1 MKLTPPPL
9 PLKVWIS
16 YGERSND
23 ELLQW
28 CGGGAAAAPSRV
40 ERARRALLAD
50 RGRRAVV
57 MMAARRATTRRPF
70 SSARLRPP
78 LPLKRYG
85 FVEPNNPHESVALSR
100 FFADV
105 ADHLAAEFAG
115 RVTPATLDA
124 ARAKLAEVEA
134 VWGEI
139 TSDQIPNTPDY
150 ASPPGTGE
158 GIKRPSSK
166 T

>member
-28 CGGGAAAAPSRV
+28 CGDGAAAAPSRV

-57 MMAARRATTRRPF
+57 MMVARRATTRRPF
-70 SSARLRPP
+70 SSSARLRPP
-78 LPLKRYG
+78 PPLFGNKKVQVFRSKRK
-85 FVEPNNPHESVALSR
+85 ERE
-100 FFADV
+100 
-105 ADHLAAEFAG
+105 
-115 RVTPATLDA
+115 
-124 ARAKLAEVEA
+124 
-134 VWGEI
+134 
-139 TSDQIPNTPDY
+139 
-150 ASPPGTGE
+150 
-158 GIKRPSSK
+158 
-166 T
+166 